1 CIDHED
7 RRGSVGCRHL
17 RWYNGRYFYPWC
29 EYLPAG
35 GHPGG
40 CLRLFGGCG
49 MALLKPGED
58 MFSVEIVIN
67 PLINI
72 VLSMII
78 GSAFAFVSEMIV
90 GMLGA
95 QSGAPVEV

>member
-1 CIDHED
+1 
-7 RRGSVGCRHL
+7 
-17 RWYNGRYFYPWC
+17 
-29 EYLPAG
+29 
-35 GHPGG
+35 
-40 CLRLFGGCG
+40 

>member
-1 CIDHED
+1 
-7 RRGSVGCRHL
+7 
-17 RWYNGRYFYPWC
+17 
-29 EYLPAG
+29 
-35 GHPGG
+35 
-40 CLRLFGGCG
+40 

-78 GSAFAFVSEMIV
+78 GFAFAFVSEKIV

-95 QSGAPVEV
+95 QSGAPVVV